1 MIYLK
6 KAEEKE
12 VKKREKEQI
21 TIRLNEEFKHQL
33 QTEADR
39 RGESLNG
46 LIIIMLHKAW
56 DLINQDRF

>member
-1 MIYLK
+1 M
-6 KAEEKE
+6 
-12 VKKREKEQI
+12 KKREKEQI